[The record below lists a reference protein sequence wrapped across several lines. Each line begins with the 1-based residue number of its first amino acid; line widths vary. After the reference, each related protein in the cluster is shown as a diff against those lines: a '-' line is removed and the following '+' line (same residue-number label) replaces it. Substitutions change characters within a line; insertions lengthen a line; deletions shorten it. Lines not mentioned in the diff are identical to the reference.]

1 MSSSATILLLVS
13 TIFQFATKIAS
24 FFFCG
29 PFLVGGPKNIDQVH
43 LFDLFSTFF
52 FELLF
57 GTVLDGKLVG
67 LITTKLTGM
76 LDLHSPLLIF
86 R

>member
-52 FELLF
+52 F
-57 GTVLDGKLVG
+57 
-67 LITTKLTGM
+67 LIIIWYCIRWEACRTYYHKINGYARLA
-76 LDLHSPLLIF
+76 
-86 R
+86 